1 MVVSIQGSRIIRHLS
16 LQITKLIHL
25 SPGPAFPQNGAKNG
39 HVFELIGTNDSV
51 VDILSAACSDAD
63 DEVYRLVQQLY
74 HLTLDTSDWRCEAV
88 RSVYS
93 GVEPHIYHVAANW
106 LQMTPPL
113 VKLSLVHLR
122 GIQRQCVAARTI
134 WSWLP
139 RPLLTIQLDC
149 LSCRPTHLPF
159 SRLTPTKQQQQH

>member
-1 MVVSIQGSRIIRHLS
+1 LNGYDDDVAQQLVKYSASLENWRERRLAKLRAALENFIFKKSEVTKRAQAVADAMVVSIQGSRIIRHLS

-39 HVFELIGTNDSV
+39 HVFEPIGTNDSV

-93 GVEPHIYHVAANW
+93 GVEPHIYHVAA
-106 LQMTPPL
+106 TGF
-113 VKLSLVHLR
+113 K
-122 GIQRQCVAARTI
+122 
-134 WSWLP
+134 
-139 RPLLTIQLDC
+139 
-149 LSCRPTHLPF
+149 
-159 SRLTPTKQQQQH
+159 